1 MDFANHVYDAAIEK
15 YTKVLYTRK
24 QGGELPMIV
33 AAANENMQSKFIV
46 EKILDLNEQ
55 GVNLQEIAVLFRS
68 SFFSFDVQQCMFS
81 YFYFLNMLMP
91 HYGFSLY

>member
-46 EKILDLNEQ
+46 EKIADAAII
-55 GVNLQEIAVLFRS
+55 VI
-68 SFFSFDVQQCMFS
+68 
-81 YFYFLNMLMP
+81 
-91 HYGFSLY
+91 YGINTYLLK